1 MKRFFGLMFLIGWL
15 NTVALAQTSPN
26 GDFVVFT
33 CGKDTV
39 YSSEFWRIFNKN
51 NNAKTKATQA
61 ELEEYLE
68 LYIKFKLKVN
78 EAYSRGMDTNRLFL
92 NELNGYRKQLAQPY
106 LTDNTVTDKLIQEA
120 YERSKYI
127 IKASHIMVALDPAAS
142 PADTLRA
149 WQKITRYHELLK
161 NGADFDSLAYEVSED
176 PSAKGQP
183 GNRGFKG
190 DLGYFTAFQMVY
202 PFETAAYQIAPG
214 QFSEPVRTSFGY
226 HLLKVYDRKSNPGD
240 IKVAHIM
247 IRFNNEEEVS
257 TAKEKMDAIYKKAK
271 DGVAFEELVEQY
283 TEDFST
289 RNRGGQLNWFGF
301 TTDNIPQAFREAAFQ
316 LNADGQLSVPVKSE
330 FGWHLIKRIE
340 LKPMAEL
347 DEMKETLKAK
357 IARDSRSR
365 INKEAVLERIKKE
378 NQFTETKGSYQAF
391 STFVDG
397 SITTGN
403 WKKPTG
409 FDSSRT
415 LFSIAGKSYLF
426 GDFADYI
433 LRTQSKRNGS
443 EQAILKEMYQEYV
456 EKSNFDYEESIL
468 ERKYPEFKYLM
479 QEYRDGILLFELTDK
494 EVWSKSVQDT
504 LGLEAFYNENK
515 GKYLWKDRADA
526 EIYICSSAKVAAQ
539 VSKMLKKGNDRSAVL
554 AQANKKDPLAVKSEA
569 GLFESGK
576 NDYLNL
582 AEWKTGIQQLE
593 SQGKQVVIKI
603 TELRPSEPKKM
614 SEAMGLIT
622 SDYQNALEK
631 QWIEELREKFP
642 LQINPMAIP
651 ELMKL

>member
-1 MKRFFGLMFLIGWL
+1 MKRLFGLIFLLGTLRVISF
-15 NTVALAQTSPN
+15 AQTAPA

-33 CGKDTV
+33 CGNDTV

-51 NNAKTKATQA
+51 NNSKTKATQA

-106 LTDNTVTDKLIQEA
+106 LTDNSVTDKLIQEA
-120 YERSKYI
+120 YERSKFI
-127 IKASHIMVALDPAAS
+127 VRASHIMVALDPAAS

-149 WQKITRYHELLK
+149 WQKISRYYDLLK
-161 NGADFDSLAYEVSED
+161 KGADFDSLAFEVSED
-176 PSAKGQP
+176 PSAKGLP
-183 GNRGFKG
+183 GNRGYKG

-202 PFETAAYQIAPG
+202 PFETAAYQVAPG

-226 HLLKVYDRKSNPGD
+226 HLLKVYDRKPNPGD

-247 IRFNNEEEVS
+247 IRFNNEEEVG
-257 TAKEKMDAIYKKAK
+257 TAKEKIEAIYKKAK
-271 DGVAFEELVEQY
+271 EGVAFEELVEQY

-316 LNADGQLSVPVKSE
+316 LNADGKISAPVKSE
-330 FGWHLIKRIE
+330 FGWHIIKRIE
-340 LKPMAEL
+340 LKPMADLE
-347 DEMKETLKAK
+347 EMKETLKAK

-378 NQFTETKGSYQAF
+378 NQFAENKGSFQSF
-391 STFVDG
+391 SSYVDG
-397 SITTGN
+397 SIINGN
-403 WKKPTG
+403 WKKPSG
-409 FDSSRT
+409 FDSSRN

-443 EQAILKEMYQEYV
+443 EQAILKEMYLEYV
-456 EKSNFDYEESIL
+456 EKCNFEYEESIL
-468 ERKYPEFKYLM
+468 ERKYPDFKYLM

-504 LGLEAFYNENK
+504 AGLEAFYNKNK
-515 GKYLWKDRADA
+515 DNYMWKDRANA
-526 EIYICSSAKVAAQ
+526 EIYVCSSVKTASQVA
-539 VSKMLKKGNDRSAVL
+539 KMLKKGNDRSAVL

-569 GLFESGK
+569 GLFENGK
-576 NDYLNL
+576 NEYLNL
-582 AEWKTGIQQLE
+582 AEWKTGIQQME
-593 SQGKQVVIKI
+593 KQGKQVVIRI
-603 TELRPSEPKKM
+603 SELRASEPKKM
-614 SEAMGLIT
+614 SEALGLIT

-631 QWIEELREKFP
+631 QWLDQLREKFP
-642 LQINPMAIP
+642 VVINPMAIP